1 MRKSCIAFVFSLFV
15 INASS
20 SQLKRKTEREVK
32 SKKERNILA
41 GRDSIVG
48 NDEKADTLIGTA
60 SYYADKFSGRK
71 TANGESY
78 MHKKLSAACNI
89 LPLGT
94 WIRVTNLKNMR
105 SVIVQ
110 INDRLHRKNKRI
122 VDLSLAGAE
131 VLGYIKHGLT
141 QVSMEVLTDG
151 VALQ

>member
-32 SKKERNILA
+32 SKKEKNVL
-41 GRDSIVG
+41 VG

-60 SYYADKFSGRK
+60 SYYADKFAGRK